1 MAENVSEITVEY
13 EEEGETLVEE
23 LDKVVLNK
31 GVWTSILFR
40 YKERDRKTGQFGPAK
55 ATIKRYQKHQGV
67 YKKRDSVNLTL
78 ETAKTLIT
86 NLQNW
91 IDEGLLGS

>member
-13 EEEGETLVEE
+13 EEEGETLIEE
-23 LDKVVLNK
+23 LEKVVLNK

-55 ATIKRYQKHQGV
+55 ATIRRYQKHQGV

-78 ETAKTLIT
+78 DTAKILIS

-91 IDEGLLGS
+91 IDDGLLGS